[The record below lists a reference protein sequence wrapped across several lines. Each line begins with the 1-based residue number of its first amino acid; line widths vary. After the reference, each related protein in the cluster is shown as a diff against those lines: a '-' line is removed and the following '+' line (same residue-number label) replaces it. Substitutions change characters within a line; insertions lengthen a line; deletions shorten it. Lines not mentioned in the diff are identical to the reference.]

1 MNYSTQLTTTPSL
14 RTICLIIYSS
24 VFLEY
29 IVLFAIFVTYY
40 NLKRLPHIL
49 LTKKITI
56 MGLIGAIIMGIL
68 AGFIANKIM
77 GKGGGLLWDLVLGV
91 IGGFAGGYLFDLLNI
106 SLGGIIGQLV
116 IAVVGAVVVLWI
128 ASFFR
133 K

>member
-40 NLKRLPHIL
+40 NLKRLHHIL